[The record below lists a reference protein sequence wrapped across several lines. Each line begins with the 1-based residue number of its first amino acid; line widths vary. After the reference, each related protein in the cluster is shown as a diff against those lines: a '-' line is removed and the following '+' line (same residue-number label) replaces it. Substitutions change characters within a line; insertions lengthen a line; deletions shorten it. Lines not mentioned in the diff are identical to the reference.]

1 MSENSGNR
9 VRPLRPSGAT
19 PGPLEVWVVGINHET
34 APIDLREKLAFSS
47 SDLETLAT
55 RVIATTGAAEVVVL
69 STCNRVEVLATA
81 GVDQELA
88 GPLTEFLALEA
99 GLEVQSL
106 HDHRYVYRGR
116 DAVRHLFRVASSL
129 DSMVVGESQI
139 LGQLKEQFRVAVEQG
154 TVATGL
160 RRCFEHS
167 FRAAKR
173 VRTETEIATRAVS
186 VSSAA
191 VDLARRI
198 FDDLSGKTVMLIGAG
213 QMCEL
218 AAKHFMSAGVRNLIV
233 TNRSFDR
240 GVELARRFDGTSVPF
255 DRYRE
260 YLPMVDIVLGSVA
273 ADGAILEREAIVP
286 VLRSRRNRPMFLIDL
301 GVPRNFEPSINE
313 LNGCYLYDIDSLAG
327 VAEDHRAERT
337 KEADKAERI
346 IHQEADSFW
355 ELFQGN
361 DITPTIVA
369 LRGKLEGIRK
379 SELERAK
386 TALRRMDPEDRE
398 AMEAMTQAIV
408 NKILHI
414 PLSVLKELAREQD
427 ASGASE
433 ATDFVHH
440 LFELEMLYED
450 KSKES

>member
-1 MSENSGNR
+1 MTDRSSTR
-9 VRPLRPSGAT
+9 VRPLRPVGEA
-19 PGPLEVWVVGINHET
+19 PGPVEIWVVGINHET
-34 APIDLREKLAFSS
+34 APIDLREKLAFSQD
-47 SDLETLAT
+47 DLGALAA
-55 RVIATTGAAEVVVL
+55 RVIAVTGAQEVVVL
-69 STCNRVEVLATA
+69 STCNRVEILAT
-81 GVDQELA
+81 GQPNLELSN
-88 GPLTEFLALEA
+88 PLSEFLANEA
-99 GLEVQSL
+99 GMDLRSL
-106 HDHRYVYRGR
+106 QDHRYVYRGR

-139 LGQLKEQFRVAVEQG
+139 LGQLKEQFRTAVEHDVVG
-154 TVATGL
+154 SFL

-255 DRYRE
+255 DRYQE

-273 ADGAILEREAIVP
+273 ADGAILERETLAP
-286 VLRSRRNRPMFLIDL
+286 VVRSRRNRPMFLIDL
-301 GVPRNFEPSINE
+301 GVPRNFDPSINE
-313 LNGCYLYDIDSLAG
+313 VDGCYLYDIDSLAG

-337 KEADKAERI
+337 REASKAERI
-346 IHQEADSFW
+346 VHQEADAFW
-355 ELFQGN
+355 ELYQGN

-379 SELERAK
+379 SELNRAK
-386 TALRRMDPEDRE
+386 SVLRRMDPEDRE

-414 PLSVLKELAREQD
+414 PFSVLKELAREQD
-427 ASGASE
+427 AGGASE

-450 KSKES
+450 KSEEH